1 MVPFVPLSPFA
12 FSFPSCAGLFIVR
25 SQIQHLRVAN
35 YSYCANLAPY
45 RFDLFFCLMTHH
57 AAPLGFGLRLT
68 MHANDGICCQGRER
82 AGGALGRQRRRFF
95 ISGAKQR
102 HIFAFPRF
110 FFFCWGYFGS
120 ALMSSLSA
128 GNQTQA
134 GPRKQP
140 KSMLCNFIR
149 CIQPAAA
156 PPAPSLPLMMC
167 CPNRNMQIPGWEAA
181 AAAAQRDA
189 ALMRHN
195 QRNHNLHEW
204 RRSLYVALIFHII
217 IHAAASL
224 SLSLCLSSALALV

>member
-1 MVPFVPLSPFA
+1 
-12 FSFPSCAGLFIVR
+12 
-25 SQIQHLRVAN
+25 
-35 YSYCANLAPY
+35 
-45 RFDLFFCLMTHH
+45 MTHH

-68 MHANDGICCQGRER
+68 MHANDGICCQGGER

-95 ISGAKQR
+95 ISGR
-102 HIFAFPRF
+102 THFCFSLV
-110 FFFCWGYFGS
+110 FFCWGYFGS

-128 GNQTQA
+128 RNQTQA

-140 KSMLCNFIR
+140 ESMLCNFIR
-149 CIQPAAA
+149 CIQPAA
-156 PPAPSLPLMMC
+156 SLPSMTC

-217 IHAAASL
+217 IHGAASL
-224 SLSLCLSSALALV
+224 SLSLSHPLSLSCKLARLRGLSFGPP